1 MNNRNQGNSMCS
13 SGSLQ
18 ANVLPTNASS
28 VGTKR
33 SQSNLGNL
41 IVSTCQ
47 SSNMSSPQP
56 GNTSSQLSPNQNME
70 FNYEMGQS
78 GTYSFSKK

>member
-1 MNNRNQGNSMCS
+1 MCN

-18 ANVLPTNASS
+18 TNVLPTNASS
-28 VGTKR
+28 VGAKR

-56 GNTSSQLSPNQNME
+56 GNTNSQLSPNQNMG
-70 FNYEMGQS
+70 FNFDIGQN
-78 GTYSFSKK
+78 GMYSKVVLLICL

>member
-1 MNNRNQGNSMCS
+1 MCN
-13 SGSLQ
+13 SGSLPT
-18 ANVLPTNASS
+18 NVLPANVSS

-33 SQSNLGNL
+33 SQQTNIGNL

-56 GNTSSQLSPNQNME
+56 ANTNSQLSPNQNMG
-70 FNYEMGQS
+70 FNFDIGQN
-78 GTYSFSKK
+78 GE